1 MKNFLS
7 ICFLALFLLQ
17 NALCQEGII
26 YLQNPSFEGTPKEG
40 SLNDIMPDGWYD
52 CGFPLESSP
61 DVHPTKNSAFGVN
74 TRPAHG
80 KTYLGMVVRDNE
92 TWERVSQR
100 LSSPLLEGVE
110 YEFRISLA
118 RSLTYES
125 LSKTSKITVNFATP
139 CILRLWGGNSV
150 CARDEL
156 LAESDPVINSHWL
169 DNLFVL
175 KPTSDHDYLII
186 EAFYRTPTPFPY
198 NGNILLD
205 NASEIVPVDSMNI
218 ERVRFA
224 ERDSLIRK
232 SNRYYEHEKLA
243 SIEYKENDYVE
254 PSSNLIRHEFTE
266 PHMGTEF
273 KIILY
278 SESDSLAKAVA
289 GEAFARIAELEQIFS
304 DYREDSEVSQLSALA
319 GTGEWKR
326 ASNDLW
332 NVLIYA
338 RQVTDRSKGA
348 FDFTAGALTK
358 LWRKAFR
365 QGEMPSEAAIQETLN
380 TVGLK
385 QVKLDKQKVSL
396 LKIGA
401 RLDFGGVAKGYA
413 VDEALKVLKKRAV
426 SIALVDGGGDIAV
439 GNPPPNE
446 IGWKVERTVYG
457 EDGQLTKQS
466 MTMANQAIA
475 TSGPTER
482 YLEHEGK
489 RYSHIID
496 PRTGYGVTK
505 RGIVSVVAPTCA
517 EADAW
522 ATALSVEV
530 VTNAYMWMKKKGMRA
545 YFSK

>member
-7 ICFLALFLLQ
+7 ICFFTLLFLH
-17 NALCQEGII
+17 NALSQEAII
-26 YLQNPSFEGTPKEG
+26 YLINPSFEGVPREG
-40 SLNDIMPDGWYD
+40 SQNGPMIDGWYD
-52 CGFPLESSP
+52 CGFPGETTP
-61 DVHPTKNSAFGVN
+61 DVHPKKNSAFGV
-74 TRPAHG
+74 TTFPAHG

-100 LSSPLLEGVE
+100 LSSPLLAGVE

-118 RSLTYES
+118 RSLSYES
-125 LSKTSKITVNFATP
+125 PSKTKAQVVNFATP
-139 CILRLWGGNSV
+139 SKLRLWGGNSI
-150 CARDEL
+150 CAREEL
-156 LAESDPVINSHWL
+156 LAESDVIVNNHWL
-169 DNLFVL
+169 DYSFILNPSTDY
-175 KPTSDHDYLII
+175 KYLIF

-205 NASEIVPVDSMNI
+205 NASDIIPVD
-218 ERVRFA
+218 A
-224 ERDSLIRK
+224 DSTRLTETDSITK
-232 SNRYYEHEKLA
+232 TNNKFLETVPIVYSKND
-243 SIEYKENDYVE
+243 SIEACL
-254 PSSNLIRHEFTE
+254 NLTRFEFTE
-266 PHMGTEF
+266 QHMGTEF
-273 KIILY
+273 KIVLY
-278 SESDSLAKAVA
+278 TESDSLAQTVSS
-289 GEAFARIAELEQIFS
+289 EAFARIAELEQVFS

-348 FDFTAGALTK
+348 FDFTVGALTK

-365 QGEMPSEAAIQETLN
+365 QGEMPSETAIQEALN
-380 TVGLK
+380 TVGFK

-396 LKIGA
+396 LKTGT

-426 SIALVDGGGDIAV
+426 PIALVDGGGDIAV

-457 EDGQLTKQS
+457 EDGQLTKQP

-475 TSGPTER
+475 TSGSTER
-482 YLEHEGK
+482 YLEHDGK

-505 RGIVSVVAPTCA
+505 QGIVSVVAPTCA

-530 VTNAYMWMKKKGMRA
+530 GTNAYMWLKKQGVLV
-545 YFSK
+545 YFSE